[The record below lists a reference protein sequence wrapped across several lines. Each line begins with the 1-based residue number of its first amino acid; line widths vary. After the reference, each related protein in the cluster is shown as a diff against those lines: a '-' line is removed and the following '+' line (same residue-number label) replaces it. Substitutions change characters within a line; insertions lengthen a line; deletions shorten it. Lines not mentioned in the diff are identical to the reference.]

1 MEISLKRDG
10 LTLRGTLEKPEGVD
24 KCPITV
30 IFHGLMSDRAAN
42 RESMHRMLAEKL
54 LKRGI
59 ASVRFDFS
67 GHGDSDGDF
76 SDMTV
81 LGELLDAQKIMQY
94 VRSLDW
100 VTDIYIF
107 GHSQGALVG
116 GMTAGYFRE
125 CVSKLV
131 MLAPAAT
138 IPDDAKRGYA
148 FGNTYDC
155 IYPPENIHLV
165 NARGEDYYLG
175 QAYMRTARTLP
186 VYETTSMF
194 TGKTLII
201 HGTADEAVG
210 TMATDRYAK
219 CLQNVTVEFRRGDNH
234 SLDVYSLDEVIERA
248 ADFLSEL
255 EN

>member
-1 MEISLKRDG
+1 MDISLKRDG
-10 LTLRGTLEKPEGVD
+10 LTLRGTLVKPDNVE

-30 IFHGLMSDRAAN
+30 IFHGLMGDRAAN
-42 RESMHRMLAEKL
+42 RVNMHSMLAEKL
-54 LKRGI
+54 LARGI

-67 GHGDSDGDF
+67 GHGESDGDF
-76 SDMTV
+76 SDMSV
-81 LGELLDAQKIMQY
+81 LGEILDAHVIMQY

-107 GHSQGALVG
+107 GHSQGGLVG

-131 MLAPAAT
+131 MFAPAAT
-138 IPDDAKRGYA
+138 IPDDALRGYA
-148 FGNTYDC
+148 FGNVYDC
-155 IYPPENIHLV
+155 VYPPENIHMV
-165 NARGEDYYLG
+165 DITGKDYYLG
-175 QAYMRTARTLP
+175 QTYMRTARTLP

-210 TMATDRYAK
+210 TIATDRYAK
-219 CLQNVTVEFRRGDNH
+219 CLKNVTVDFRRGDNH
-234 SLDVYSLDEVIERA
+234 GLDAISLDEVVEKA
-248 ADFLSEL
+248 ALFLAE
-255 EN
+255 E

>member
-1 MEISLKRDG
+1 MEISIKRDG
-10 LTLRGTLEKPEGVD
+10 LTLRGTLLKPEDAD

-30 IFHGLMSDRAAN
+30 IFHGLMSDRAVH
-42 RESMHRMLAEKL
+42 RESMHSMLADKL
-54 LKRGI
+54 LRRGI

-94 VRSLDW
+94 VLSLDW

-107 GHSQGALVG
+107 GHSQGGLVG

-125 CVSKLV
+125 CVNKLV

-138 IPDDAKRGYA
+138 IVDDALRGNV
-148 FGNTYDC
+148 FGNFHDTM
-155 IYPPENIHLV
+155 YPPQNIKLV
-165 NARGEDYYLG
+165 DNDGNDRYLG
-175 QAYMRTARTLP
+175 QAYMRTSRTLP
-186 VYETTSMF
+186 VYETTAMF

-210 TMATDRYAK
+210 TFATDRYVSSMK
-219 CLQNVTVEFRRGDNH
+219 DVTVEYRRGDSH
-234 SLDVYSLDEVIERA
+234 SLDVFSLDEVIEHA
-248 ADFLSEL
+248 ADFLSEDQ
-255 EN
+255 